1 MTNKYKYIL
10 LYLAFVSSLITI
22 FYFIDKSKDRNIEHQ
37 QRILIQQAQ
46 THFQSQSS
54 TREWN
59 DQYLGVYVRSQ
70 KILKPHPY
78 LPFNTLKT
86 DEHEMLFRVNHASM
100 ARQLSEISNQKS
112 FKFHLTS
119 LNPLNPENKAGKFE
133 KKALEYIEKNNL
145 KEYYEF
151 NKDNFKYLG
160 AILTE
165 QKCLECHAHQGY
177 NVGDVR
183 GGLSV
188 TLNSDNYNE
197 SVSEIESR
205 NIVLKVTVFL
215 FLSFITF
222 LMTRQIQS
230 NQILIS
236 KVEKRTR
243 QINET
248 KELLQ
253 NVLDADLSLM
263 IVSSGTEIILANK
276 TTLDFLEVN
285 SLDEFR
291 EQYTH
296 ISDIF
301 EEVDDESYLQQ
312 YINGEHWIEY
322 MQREQHNKILKV
334 MIRKNGKDNHLKVH
348 AKEIRVHEQDI
359 HVIIFDDITD
369 ELEIIEKLKNEATKD
384 PLTQLFNRGKFNEV
398 LTKEIGLA
406 MSTSLPLSIIF
417 LDIDHFKSVNDTY
430 GHDVGDEVLV
440 DLSKLLLETMRTG
453 DFVARWGGEEFI
465 ITLQASTV
473 TQAAAVAEKI
483 REKVDKHDFGT
494 ASKQSIS
501 LGVTQYIEGE
511 TEEIFTKRVDEALYE
526 AKETGRNKVI
536 IK

>member
-10 LYLAFVSSLITI
+10 LYLAFVSSIIIVFYLIE
-22 FYFIDKSKDRNIEHQ
+22 KSRDRNINHQ
-37 QRILIQQAQ
+37 RHILIQQAQ

-59 DQYLGVYVRSQ
+59 DQYLGVYVRSE
-70 KILKPHPY
+70 KVLKPHPY
-78 LPFNTLKT
+78 LPLNTITSNDNETLY
-86 DEHEMLFRVNHASM
+86 RVNHASM
-100 ARQLSEISNQKS
+100 ARQLSEISNQKD

-133 KKALEYIEKNNL
+133 KRALKHIEKNNV

-151 NKDNFKYLG
+151 SNKNFRYLG

-177 NVGDVR
+177 KLGDVR

-197 SVSEIESR
+197 SISEIESR
-205 NIVLKVTVFL
+205 NAVLKVTVFL
-215 FLSFITF
+215 FLSLITF

-230 NQILIS
+230 NQILIA
-236 KVEKRTR
+236 KVKKRTKE
-243 QINET
+243 INET

-276 TTLDFLEVN
+276 TTLDFLEVK

-312 YINGEHWIEY
+312 YINGEHWIDY
-322 MQREQHNKILKV
+322 MQREQYNKTLKV
-334 MIRKNGKDNHLKVH
+334 LIKRDGKDNHLKVH
-348 AKEIRVHEQDI
+348 SKEIKLNEQSI

-369 ELEIIEKLKNEATKD
+369 ELEVIQRLKNEATKD
-384 PLTQLFNRGKFNEV
+384 PLTSLFNRGKFNEV
-398 LTKEIGLA
+398 LTKEIALA
-406 MSTSLPLSIIF
+406 ISTSLALSIIF
-417 LDIDHFKSVNDTY
+417 LDIDHFKAVNDTY

-440 DLSKLLLETMRTG
+440 SLSKLLLETMRTG

-473 TQAAAVAEKI
+473 IQAAGVAEKI
-483 REKVDKHDFGT
+483 REKVDTHNFGT

-511 TEEIFTKRVDEALYE
+511 SEEIFTKRVDEALYE
-526 AKETGRNKVI
+526 AKETGRNKVV